1 MGLFSK
7 SKDKA
12 VDKKQPIETKNEAE
26 QKQQPE
32 YKPNLKSPKETL
44 NFKCEQFFGKNWKFI
59 GSFIAISMLVMAYHI
74 GEISSKMDKLT
85 EVVYENNGK
94 VVLTT
99 TDGRALKVV
108 KEPLKAEYLKQFAV
122 STFVNNFIVS
132 KSQLTNNFEKIQFS
146 NASEVLDNVPSLR
159 LILKNFIDTPQGSG
173 DIKAYSTWLI
183 SSVVNDKLPEYIAL
197 KDYSLDRYEYNG
209 NKYELEISIKV
220 IAQSWMIAKSE
231 YVAQNG
237 VIKIK
242 ASGSFDLSKSNDI
255 NPYGMRID
263 RIQINPVVKA
273 FVKG

>member
-1 MGLFSK
+1 MGFFSK
-7 SKDKA
+7 KGQQAKSE
-12 VDKKQPIETKNEAE
+12 IKNEISKSE
-26 QKQQPE
+26 HIEKPK
-32 YKPNLKSPKETL
+32 YKPNLNNPKETMG
-44 NFKCEQFFGKNWKFI
+44 FKCEQFFGKNWKFV
-59 GSFIAISMLVMAYHI
+59 GSFIGISMLVMAYQI
-74 GEISSKMDKLT
+74 GDISSKMDELT
-85 EVVYENNGK
+85 KVVYENNGK

-146 NASEVLDNVPSLR
+146 NPSEVLDNVPSLR
-159 LILKNFIDTPQGSG
+159 MILKNYIDTPQGAG

-183 SSVVNDKLPEYIAL
+183 SAVVNDKLPEYIAL
-197 KDYSLDRYEYNG
+197 KDYSLDRYEYNQ

-220 IAQSWMIAKSE
+220 IAQSWIIAKNE

-242 ASGSFDLSKSNDI
+242 ANGSFDLGKSNDI

-263 RIQINPVVKA
+263 RLIITPVIKA
-273 FVKG
+273 FVRG

>member
-1 MGLFSK
+1 MGFFSK
-7 SKDKA
+7 KGKPTKTETQS
-12 VDKKQPIETKNEAE
+12 QETKSEPKNI
-26 QKQQPE
+26 
-32 YKPNLKSPKETL
+32 PNLSNPNETFS
-44 NFKCEQFFGKNWKFI
+44 FKCEQFFGKNWKFVGGFI
-59 GSFIAISMLVMAYHI
+59 GISLLVMAYEI
-74 GEISSKMDKLT
+74 GELSSKMETLT
-85 EVVYENNGK
+85 NVVYENNGK

-132 KSQLTNNFEKIQFS
+132 KSQLTNNFKKIQFE

-159 LILKNFIDTPQGSG
+159 MILRNYIDTPQGAG
-173 DIKAYSTWLI
+173 DMKAYATWLI
-183 SSVVNDKLPEYIAL
+183 SAVVNDKIPEYMAL
-197 KDYSLDRYEYNG
+197 KDYSLDRYEYNQ

-220 IAQSWMIAKSE
+220 IAQSWIIAKNE

-242 ASGSFDLSKSNDI
+242 ASGSFDLSKSSDI

-263 RIQINPVVKA
+263 RFSINSVVKA
-273 FVKG
+273 LSKG

>member
-7 SKDKA
+7 KEKKDKTTN
-12 VDKKQPIETKNEAE
+12 IEIKSEAE
-26 QKQQPE
+26 QAKQPE

-44 NFKCEQFFGKNWKFI
+44 NFKCEQFFGKNWKFV
-59 GSFIAISMLVMAYHI
+59 GSFIGISMLVMAYQI
-74 GEISSKMDKLT
+74 GDISSKMDKLT

>member
-1 MGLFSK
+1 MGFFSK
-7 SKDKA
+7 KEKIIDSK
-12 VDKKQPIETKNEAE
+12 TKNENNQANNTE
-26 QKQQPE
+26 NKPE
-32 YKPNLKSPKETL
+32 YKPNLNTPKETL
-44 NFKCEQFFGKNWKFI
+44 NFKCEQFFGKNWKFV
-59 GSFIAISMLVMAYHI
+59 GSFIAISMLVMAYQI
-74 GEISSKMDKLT
+74 GDISSKMDKLT

-242 ASGSFDLSKSNDI
+242 ASGSFDLAKSSDI

-273 FVKG
+273 FVKE